1 MSAAI
6 FLIILIFS
14 MTSCVSV
21 EREIMYPLKYPVV
34 LVHGI
39 VAHDRQGRVDFWG
52 RIPQTLKERGYKVF
66 FGNTDA
72 LGDYES
78 NAEILK
84 TTIEKILRE
93 TNQEKVNIIAH
104 SKGGI
109 DSRYLIWKYNFG
121 DKVASLTTISTPHH
135 GAELAD
141 LLYKQG
147 AIRAN
152 AAMGVLN
159 TIGELSGDSNLGP
172 YVSHQVKT
180 TVRDALEILGKFY
193 GDKNPNLFK
202 LNYQL
207 TTENMKQFNETVEMD
222 PRVYYQSMYTTMNNS
237 FDELMF
243 FYTYRYIDKISG
255 RNDGVVS
262 KKSAEWGN
270 NIIEI
275 KGGIS
280 HIEIIDFKKRKISGI
295 DIPSIYVG
303 IVNELGKKGF

>member
-1 MSAAI
+1 M
-6 FLIILIFS
+6 
-14 MTSCVSV
+14 
-21 EREIMYPLKYPVV
+21 
-34 LVHGI
+34 
-39 VAHDRQGRVDFWG
+39 
-52 RIPQTLKERGYKVF
+52 
-66 FGNTDA
+66 GNTDA

-84 TTIEKILRE
+84 TTIEEILRE

-147 AIRAN
+147 TIRAN
-152 AAMGVLN
+152 AAMGVLD
-159 TIGELSGDSNLGP
+159 TIGELYGDSNLSP
-172 YVSHQVKT
+172 YVNYQVT
-180 TVRDALEILGKFY
+180 TTIRDALEILGKFY

-207 TTENMKQFNETVEMD
+207 TTENMKQFNETVKMD

-237 FDELMF
+237 FDELML
-243 FYTYRYIDKISG
+243 FYTHWYIDKISG

-270 NIIEI
+270 NSTEMKYRRASSAVSFNQKTYSNHGNNSPCLSSCI
-275 KGGIS
+275 
-280 HIEIIDFKKRKISGI
+280 F
-295 DIPSIYVG
+295 
-303 IVNELGKKGF
+303 L